1 MGTINVM
8 GSNSMRGVMDA
19 LVPQFEAATGY
30 KVAITYDPAKRMLNR
45 IRGGETADLAIIGSG
60 AIDDLVKDG
69 IIAPDTRV
77 LARSSV
83 GMAVRAGAPKPDIG
97 SVERFT
103 DAILK
108 ARSIA
113 YTIDGASG
121 MHFAELIERLG
132 IADAVKAKAK
142 RQPGGLVGE
151 IVARGEA
158 EVAIQQISELMAVS
172 GIDLVGPI
180 PQSLQKTTVI
190 AGGVFRGAR
199 EPEAARALLSFLATP
214 QAANVIRAKGLD
226 PGGP

>member
-19 LVPQFEAATGY
+19 LVPQFEAATGH
-30 KVAITYDPAKRMLNR
+30 KAVITYDPAKRMLNR

-60 AIDDLVKDG
+60 AIDDLVKEG

-83 GMAVRAGAPKPDIG
+83 GMAVRTGAPKPDIG

-121 MHFAELIERLG
+121 MHFAQLIERLG
-132 IADAVKAKAK
+132 IAEAVKAKAK
-142 RQPGGLVGE
+142 RQPGGLVSE

-180 PQSLQKTTVI
+180 PQALQKTTVI
-190 AGGVFRGAR
+190 AAGVFRGAR
-199 EPEAARALLSFLATP
+199 EPEAARALLAFLVTP

-226 PGGP
+226 PGGR

>member
-1 MGTINVM
+1 MGTIHVM

-19 LVPQFEAATGY
+19 LVPQFEAATGH

-180 PQSLQKTTVI
+180 PQALQKTTVI
-190 AGGVFRGAR
+190 AAGVFRGAR
-199 EPEAARALLSFLATP
+199 EPEAARALLAFLATP